1 MYKIENGVLVISS
14 AQDLDDYCKA
24 KHITREQFD
33 TPIKIADTM
42 TDCSHLLAGCKKFN
56 SSVEFDKNVRSC
68 EGMFFNC
75 ESFNQLI
82 SVPATSGLNCEGMF
96 CNCKSLTIL
105 PELSDNIYSIDP
117 EKSDTDLLATLVPAL
132 IKTGRYTG
140 GFSICRDMFRGCD
153 NLQFDASIIPQG
165 YSESHIKGLIGK
177 MYENDSAENRERAI
191 KSYEDSLSKV
201 KSNIYFIQSDR
212 PFNQPVPKS
221 ISDIPTVEEFNDKFM
236 KASNVDSL
244 SAEYRRR
251 TRPKLVAPE
260 DIHPCSPM
268 PFELSVNT
276 DIPSFIQSDR
286 PFNQPVPKSI
296 SDIPT
301 VEEFNDKF
309 MKASNVDSNGFSNDI
324 SKKIENGV
332 LLVSSRRDIDRY
344 CEWKGITREEFD
356 MPIKISDDM
365 EDCSDLLR
373 GCKKF
378 NSSIEFGKSVKNCT
392 HMLDGCEMFDKP
404 VDLPDGVEIC
414 FAMFDGCKKFN
425 QSMDIPDSVTPYGYG
440 FMFNGCE
447 SLNSPIKLHEKALSG
462 MSFMFNGCDSMEL
475 ENIIGLPHDEKTV
488 KKISWMFDMKNQDRL
503 LADYQNNKASQ
514 AKCDAKTASQ
524 TGKSDIDDFSDIVT
538 PNDKNVKPD
547 NGNNGKSDGDDGP
560 NL

>member
-1 MYKIENGVLVISS
+1 MYKIEDGVLVISS

-56 SSVEFDKNVRSC
+56 SSVEFGKNVRSC

-75 ESFNQLI
+75 ESFNQLV

-117 EKSDTDLLATLVPAL
+117 EKSDTDLLAMLIPAL

-177 MYENDSAENRERAI
+177 MYENDSVENRERAI

-236 KASNVDSL
+236 KASNVDS
-244 SAEYRRR
+244 
-251 TRPKLVAPE
+251 
-260 DIHPCSPM
+260 
-268 PFELSVNT
+268 
-276 DIPSFIQSDR
+276 
-286 PFNQPVPKSI
+286 
-296 SDIPT
+296 
-301 VEEFNDKF
+301 
-309 MKASNVDSNGFSNDI
+309 FSNDI

-356 MPIKISDDM
+356 MSIKISDDM

-378 NSSIEFGKSVKNCT
+378 NSSIEFGKSVKDCT
-392 HMLDGCEMFDKP
+392 RMLQGCEMFNKP
-404 VDLPDGVEIC
+404 IKLPDGIEIC
-414 FAMFDGCKKFN
+414 YSMFKGCKKFN

-462 MSFMFNGCDSMEL
+462 MSCMFNGCDSMEL

-488 KKISWMFDMKNQDRL
+488 KKISWMFNMKNRDRL
-503 LADYQNNKASQ
+503 LADYENNKASQ

-547 NGNNGKSDGDDGP
+547 NGNNGKSDGDNGP